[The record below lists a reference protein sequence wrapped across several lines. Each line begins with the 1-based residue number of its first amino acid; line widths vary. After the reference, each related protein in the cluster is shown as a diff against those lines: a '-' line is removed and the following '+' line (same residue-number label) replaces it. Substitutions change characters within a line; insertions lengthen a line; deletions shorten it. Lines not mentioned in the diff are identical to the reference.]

1 MRPLENFPC
10 VRLEHEPL
18 ANSAL
23 PDIEKRPKFG
33 PQFSQQVMFVQ
44 LRFGINIMLGKL
56 QRAKV
61 FLQILVCGVPV
72 DEETD
77 HERGVEKFAEP
88 LLFKDI
94 ITGAKYVARIHFLAQ
109 QKLQTLWRRA
119 YELQV
124 YLIWTQKFLQR
135 LKRGK

>member
-1 MRPLENFPC
+1 MRPLENLPC
-10 VRLEHEPL
+10 VRLEHQPL

-33 PQFSQQVMFVQ
+33 PQLSQQVMFVQ
-44 LRFGINIMLGKL
+44 LRFGINITLGKL

-61 FLQILVCGVPV
+61 FLQIFVCGVPV

-77 HERGVEKFAEP
+77 HERGVEKFTEP

-94 ITGAKYVARIHFLAQ
+94 ITGAKYVARIHFWSN
-109 QKLQTLWRRA
+109 KSC
-119 YELQV
+119 
-124 YLIWTQKFLQR
+124 
-135 LKRGK
+135 KRSGGVPMNCRFISSGLRNFSSA